1 MSSYEFAG
9 GSLKLKGVSDN
20 AISKKKKKKSKNK
33 EIKIAANPSV
43 SKPSVSDHDS
53 SNEEKQNPLLTYF
66 QKSSDAAPSS
76 VGPQEV
82 RKLPK
87 HHREVLEF
95 KERQRLADEANA
107 ATAAAAAS
115 LVKKAPTKTK
125 AELAYERRMQE
136 RLEEKILAR
145 AEKSHKE
152 HVETY
157 NSHLDSLSE
166 YNDIPKVS
174 WTK

>member
-1 MSSYEFAG
+1 MSTYECAG
-9 GSLKLKGVSDN
+9 GSLKLKGVSDH
-20 AISKKKKKKSKNK
+20 AVSKKKKKKSKNK
-33 EIKIAANPSV
+33 ELKIASV
-43 SKPSVSDHDS
+43 SKPDLSDHS
-53 SNEEKQNPLLTYF
+53 SSEKNPLLTYF
-66 QKSSDAAPSS
+66 HKSSDTPGSAS
-76 VGPQEV
+76 VGPQEIG
-82 RKLPK
+82 KLPK

-95 KERQRLADEANA
+95 KEKQQRQLSAEEAAKEA
-107 ATAAAAAS
+107 AG
-115 LVKKAPTKTK
+115 VVIKKPPAKTK

-136 RLEEKILAR
+136 RLEEKILER

-152 HVETY
+152 HVEAY